1 MAALL
6 EAADVRLL
14 DRYFLREWAKIF
26 TASTVGFPLVA
37 IILELTDKL
46 DDYLGR
52 GLTPGAIALGYLYSL
67 PEKVFLILP
76 AAVLFATVFSV
87 GAMSRHSELT
97 AGKASGQSF
106 HRLVAP
112 ALLAAGL
119 AAVLALALGEL
130 APILKRRQGELL
142 GEREMH
148 AVSSRFNFVYRADQG
163 WVYTIRSVDAPM
175 RAVNDALFE
184 REGTG
189 PAYPS
194 LVVESRRGS
203 YSDSKQ
209 RWTLKDGALRII
221 PGPQRDLVF
230 TFDSMRLR
238 SFLETPAALLA
249 EPKDPDEMRYG
260 ELARYIGW
268 LERSGGDA
276 RKLRVDLALKIAIP
290 FTCIIIAIFGAP
302 LAVTAPRAGGAFG
315 IGVSLATTVVFLTL
329 VQLSKAVGAGGLLP
343 PTLAAWAPNVVF
355 GAVGMWLARRAP
367 T

>member
-119 AAVLALALGEL
+119 AAVL
-130 APILKRRQGELL
+130 
-142 GEREMH
+142 
-148 AVSSRFNFVYRADQG
+148 
-163 WVYTIRSVDAPM
+163 
-175 RAVNDALFE
+175 
-184 REGTG
+184 TG

>member
-1 MAALL
+1 MTRGRGRGRG
-6 EAADVRLL
+6 RLL
-14 DRYFLREWAKIF
+14 DRYFLREWGKVF
-26 TASTVGFPLVA
+26 VVTGLGFPLVA

-46 DDYLGR
+46 DDYLSR
-52 GLTPGAIALGYLYSL
+52 GLKPGAIALSYVYSL

-112 ALLAAGL
+112 SLLAAL
-119 AAVLALALGEL
+119 IAAVVTLGLGEL
-130 APILKRRQGELL
+130 APILKRRQAELL
-142 GEREMH
+142 GERELRS
-148 AVSSRFNFVYRADQG
+148 VSSRYNFVYRADQG
-163 WVYTIRSVDAPM
+163 WVYAIRSL
-175 RAVNDALFE
+175 DALQRTVSDPLLE

-189 PAYPS
+189 ADYPT
-194 LVVESRRGS
+194 LVVQSTRGA
-203 YSDSKQ
+203 YSDSSR
-209 RWTLKDGALRII
+209 RWTLRQGRF
-221 PGPQRDLVF
+221 RLVPSPDAVLTF
-230 TFDSMRLR
+230 AFDSMRLK
-238 SFLETPAALLA
+238 SLVETPAALLA
-249 EPKDPDEMRYG
+249 EPKDPEEMRYA
-260 ELARYIGW
+260 ELARYVEW

-315 IGVSLATTVVFLTL
+315 IGVSLAVTVVFLTL
-329 VQLSKAVGAGGLLP
+329 VQLSKAIGAGGLLP
-343 PTLAAWAPNVVF
+343 STLAAWTPNILF
-355 GAVGMWLARRAP
+355 GVIGAWLARRAP